1 MSFTRKN
8 ILALSLMIWF
18 ILAGPSLPP
27 GFLPQV
33 PDKDLLWASEYYT
46 LPAYEKRHPEQATRA
61 KAFSRKVSLKG
72 MPVSKSTH
80 DKKVSIA
87 VIYPAMQ
94 ASDYW
99 RRSIAAFKARMD
111 EIRLNYEITEFFTKP
126 AVDYRIQEQMIRKSL
141 EMNPD
146 YLIFTLDIGRH
157 KRIIQ
162 RIITRQSPKVILQNI
177 TTPLR
182 AWEGKQPF
190 LYVGF
195 DHILGTRKIARYFL
209 EKTDG
214 KGNYALLYFSR
225 GYVSVMRGDS
235 FSDSLKNYPDLHQV
249 AAYYTDGNRERA
261 RLSTLDILTTSP
273 DINFIYACATD
284 VALGAID
291 ALKQTPGT
299 DHIMVNGWGG
309 GSNELSAIMAGDMD
323 VTVMRINDDNGVAMA
338 EAIRLD
344 IEGRAHE
351 VPQVFSGKFALVEKG
366 IQPKRLFEL
375 KQSAFRYSGMNP

>member
-1 MSFTRKN
+1 MPCTSIKIIVF
-8 ILALSLMIWF
+8 SLMAWLIIGVF
-18 ILAGPSLPP
+18 SVRDQGR
-27 GFLPQV
+27 
-33 PDKDLLWASEYYT
+33 ASEYFT
-46 LPAYEKRHPEQATRA
+46 LPEYEQRHPEQVPKA
-61 KAFSRKVSLKG
+61 KAFSRMVSLKG
-72 MPVSKSTH
+72 VPLPETDRKP
-80 DKKVSIA
+80 VSIA
-87 VIYPAMQ
+87 VIYPGMQ

-99 RRSIAAFKARMD
+99 HRSIAAFKARMD
-111 EIRLNYEITEFFTKP
+111 EIRLNYEISEFFTKP

-141 EMNPD
+141 DMNPD
-146 YLIFTLDIGRH
+146 YLIFTLDIQRH

-162 RIITRQSPKVILQNI
+162 RIITRRSPKVILQNI

-209 EKTDG
+209 EKTEG
-214 KGNYALLYFSR
+214 RGSYGLLYFSR

-235 FSDSLKNYPDLHQV
+235 FSESLKDYPDLRQA
-249 AAYYTDGNRERA
+249 AAYYTDGNRDRA
-261 RLSTLDILTTSP
+261 RNASLEILNTFP
-273 DINFIYACATD
+273 DIDFLYACSTD

-309 GSNELSAIMAGDMD
+309 GSGELEAVMAGDMD

-338 EAIRLD
+338 EAVRLD
-344 IEGRAHE
+344 TEGRADE
-351 VPQVFSGKFALVEKG
+351 VPQVFSGEFALVEKASSPNG
-366 IQPKRLFEL
+366 SL
-375 KQSAFRYSGMNP
+375 N

>member
-1 MSFTRKN
+1 MPHISTKIIF
-8 ILALSLMIWF
+8 LSLMIWF
-18 ILAGPSLPP
+18 ILTGLS
-27 GFLPQV
+27 V
-33 PDKDLLWASEYYT
+33 PNQSWASEYFT
-46 LPAYEKRHPEQATRA
+46 LPEYEQLHPEQIPKA
-61 KAFSRKVSLKG
+61 KAFSRMVSLKG
-72 MPVSKSTH
+72 APLSKTAQGKKPVSIS
-80 DKKVSIA
+80 
-87 VIYPAMQ
+87 VIYPGMQ

-195 DHILGTRKIARYFL
+195 DHILGTRKIADYFL
-209 EKTDG
+209 EKT
-214 KGNYALLYFSR
+214 KGRGSYGLLYFSR

-235 FSDSLKNYPDLHQV
+235 FSESLKNFPDLRQA

-261 RLSTLDILTTSP
+261 RNASLDILKTFP
-273 DINFIYACATD
+273 DIDFLYACSTD

-299 DHIMVNGWGG
+299 DHILVNGWGG
-309 GSNELSAIMAGDMD
+309 GSSELDAVMAGEMD

-344 IEGRAHE
+344 VEGRAHE
-351 VPQVFSGKFALVEKG
+351 VPQIFSGEFALVKKG
-366 IQPKRLFEL
+366 IQPKRIFEL
-375 KQSAFRYSGMNP
+375 KQTAFRYSGMDTPLK